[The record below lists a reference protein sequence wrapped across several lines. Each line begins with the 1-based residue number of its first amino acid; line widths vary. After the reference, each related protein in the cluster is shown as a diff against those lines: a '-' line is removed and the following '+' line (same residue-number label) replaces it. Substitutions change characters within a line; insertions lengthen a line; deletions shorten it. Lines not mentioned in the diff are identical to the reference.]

1 MLNIKTMQ
9 RACECI
15 LQAGSKT
22 KKKEAGSTSS
32 NSAQLSQ
39 SSTLEIHM
47 SVHVSHVSQV
57 PVGVYCTPAVNQE
70 HAAKCPKAA

>member
-1 MLNIKTMQ
+1 MLNINTMQ

-15 LQAGSKT
+15 LQAGSE
-22 KKKEAGSTSS
+22 KKKDGSTSS
-32 NSAQLSQ
+32 NSAQQSQ

-47 SVHVSHVSQV
+47 SVHVSHVSQA
-57 PVGVYCTPAVNQE
+57 PVGMDCTPAVNQE

>member
-9 RACECI
+9 RAGECV
-15 LQAGSKT
+15 LQAGSK
-22 KKKEAGSTSS
+22 KKKIRGGSTSS
-32 NSAQLSQ
+32 NSAQQSQ

-47 SVHVSHVSQV
+47 SVHVSHVSKA
-57 PVGVYCTPAVNQE
+57 PVGMDCTPAVNQE